1 MATRA
6 VRGAGIVAG
15 LALVLGVVGWSA
27 RENEAI
33 LAGGQVVRLELAP
46 VDPRSLLQGDY
57 MMLNY
62 EVQNR
67 LRSARPHDDG
77 FVVVA
82 PDAQGVGRFVRAQ
95 PAATPLAAGELALRY
110 RVREGARGFGLRSGR
125 IRFATNAFFF
135 EEGTGGRYAT
145 AKYGEFRVGAGGEP
159 RLVAL
164 LDGGLK
170 RLGENRY

>member
-1 MATRA
+1 MWRS
-6 VRGAGIVAG
+6 AGIVAG
-15 LALVLGVVGWSA
+15 LALVLSVVGWSV

-33 LAGGQVVRLELAP
+33 LADGQVVRLELAP

-57 MMLNY
+57 MALNY

-67 LRSARPHDDG
+67 LRGSRPHEDG
-77 FVVVA
+77 FVVLR
-82 PDAQGVGRFVRAQ
+82 PDAQGIGRFVRVQ
-95 PAATPLAAGELALRY
+95 PAVAPLAAGEVALRY
-110 RVREGARGFGLRSGR
+110 RVREGARSFGMRGSA

-135 EEGTGGRYAT
+135 EEGSGKRYEK

-164 LDGGLK
+164 LDGELK